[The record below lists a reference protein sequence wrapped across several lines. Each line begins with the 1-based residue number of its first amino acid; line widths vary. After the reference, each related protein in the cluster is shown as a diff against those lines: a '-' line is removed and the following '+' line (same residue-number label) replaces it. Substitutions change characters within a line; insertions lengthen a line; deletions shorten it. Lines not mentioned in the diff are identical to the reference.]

1 LITELI
7 SDVEAFLPPAFTD
20 ANLANARGTGE
31 GPAVD
36 RLPATAGIVTEN
48 AVPTRAKIP
57 FLNREVRA
65 ISSAGRP
72 VNPVGWKRPGGR
84 TPPAGGYRWLV
95 CAMLFAA
102 TAISNIDRQGIGIL
116 KPLMQADMG
125 WSETQYADIMAAF
138 TLLYAVGFLGVGR
151 LMDAIGARVGLA
163 LAILAWSLAAGGQ
176 ALARTATGFLI
187 ARSLVGLGGSGNI
200 PGSIKV
206 ISEWFPARE
215 RAMATG
221 FFNAGTTVAAVLTPL
236 LIPLITVRWGWRAV
250 FIATS
255 ALGIVWLIAW
265 LLTGYRPEEHPRI
278 SANELAYI
286 QSDGPESVEP
296 IRWVALL
303 GMRETWAFVAAK
315 MLTDP
320 VWWFYLFWLP
330 GFLHARYGVQLAHA
344 MLPLLAVY
352 VAADLG
358 SLGGGWFS
366 SALIRRGA
374 TVNRGRK
381 LALLVAAIAVVPVV
395 FASYFDHLW
404 VAVAIMAV
412 ALAAHQW
419 WSANVFALVADLF
432 PARAIGSVVGI
443 GGFVAGLAG
452 FVSMRI
458 SGRVLDANQSDY
470 APIFLVC
477 GVIYLVALACVQLLI
492 PRLRQAQLTPAVLPP
507 ESRPRRPA

>member
-1 LITELI
+1 
-7 SDVEAFLPPAFTD
+7 
-20 ANLANARGTGE
+20 
-31 GPAVD
+31 
-36 RLPATAGIVTEN
+36 
-48 AVPTRAKIP
+48 
-57 FLNREVRA
+57 
-65 ISSAGRP
+65 
-72 VNPVGWKRPGGR
+72 
-84 TPPAGGYRWLV
+84 
-95 CAMLFAA
+95 MLFAA

-116 KPLMQADMG
+116 KPLLQTDLG
-125 WSETQYADIMAAF
+125 WSETQYADIMAMF
-138 TLLYAVGFLGVGR
+138 TLLYAVGFLGMGR
-151 LMDAIGARVGLA
+151 LMDAVGARMGLA
-163 LAILAWSLAAGGQ
+163 LAVVAWSLAAGGQ

-250 FIATS
+250 FVATS
-255 ALGIVWLIAW
+255 LLGLVWLVAW
-265 LLTGYRPEEHPRI
+265 LLTGYRPEDHPRVS
-278 SANELAYI
+278 SAELAHI
-286 QSDGPESVEP
+286 QSDGPESTQPV
-296 IRWVALL
+296 RWTTLL
-303 GMRETWAFVAAK
+303 RHRETWAFVAAK

-352 VAADLG
+352 IAADLG

-366 SALIRRGA
+366 SMLIKRGA
-374 TVNRGRK
+374 SVNRGRK
-381 LALLVAAIAVVPVV
+381 TALLIAALAVLPVTL
-395 FASYFDHLW
+395 ASRFDHLW
-404 VAVAIMAV
+404 VSVALMAG

-432 PARAIGSVVGI
+432 PPRAIGSVVGI
-443 GGFVAGLAG
+443 GGFIAGLAG
-452 FVSMRI
+452 FFSLRL
-458 SGRVLDANQSDY
+458 SGRVLDANQGDY

-477 GVIYLVALACVQLLI
+477 GVSYLVAFGCLQLLV
-492 PRLRQAQLTPAVLPP
+492 PRLRQANL
-507 ESRPRRPA
+507 EPRSETEGIRRA